1 MDHFRA
7 LSAAGEKSER
17 GLELTETIIRL
28 NPAHYTVWLAPPKS
42 VHSRCVRLTDRN
54 YRMQI
59 LLELKQ
65 DLEVELELMNE
76 FARENLKSYQVW

>member
-1 MDHFRA
+1 M
-7 LSAAGEKSER
+7 
-17 GLELTETIIRL
+17 ELMR
-28 NPAHYTVWLAPPKS
+28 
-42 VHSRCVRLTDRN
+42 RN